1 MPRFFYA
8 LLLLSLLLP
17 GAIQATADPL
27 DVDRQLNYCI
37 TQASKTVAEVTPDG
51 TMPRAV
57 AGGASQWTRIP
68 IEDWT
73 SGFWP
78 GILWNCYEYT
88 RAPQWRTA
96 AREFTRT
103 LDPITRRKA
112 NNHDLGFMIYCSYGA
127 GYRLTRIPEYR
138 DAVLRSADALS
149 GLFNPKVGTILSW
162 PWAQQRFGW
171 LHNTIID
178 NMMNLE
184 LLFWASKNGGRK
196 ALGDIAIR
204 HADTTLQNHLRP
216 DYSSYHVIV
225 YDQETGQKIKGATH
239 QGFADGSMWARGQA
253 WGIYGFTMSY
263 REARKPEYLAT
274 AQKMADIFIK
284 RLPADMIPYWDFD
297 APGIPNEPRDS
308 SAAAIAASALLELSV
323 LASDQAAGAR
333 YREAAE
339 KILMELS
346 SERYLAGS
354 KSGAFLLH
362 ATGNKPAKSEI
373 DVSLIYG
380 DYYYL
385 EALLRLKKLRSGQSI
400 YETLKKQKPTTN

>member
-1 MPRFFYA
+1 MPRFLFA
-8 LLLLSLLLP
+8 ILLPSLL
-17 GAIQATADPL
+17 AATVQAASDPL
-27 DVDRQLNYCI
+27 DVDRQLNYCV
-37 TQASKTVAEVTPDG
+37 TQASKTAAEAPPDG

-57 AGGASQWTRIP
+57 ASGAGQWTRVP
-68 IEDWT
+68 VEDWT

-88 RAPQWRTA
+88 GTVQWRTA
-96 AREFTRT
+96 ARKSTRT

-112 NNHDLGFMIYCSYGA
+112 DDHDLGFMVFSSYGA
-127 GYRLTRIPEYR
+127 GYRLTRNPEYR

-162 PWAQQRFGW
+162 PWAQERFKW
-171 LHNTIID
+171 PHNTIID

-196 ALGDIAIR
+196 ALCDTAIR
-204 HADTTLQNHLRP
+204 HADTTMQNHLRP

-225 YDQETGQKIKGATH
+225 YDKETGQKIKGVTH

-263 REARKPEYLAT
+263 REARKREYLGT

-323 LASDQAAGAR
+323 LASDSAAGAR
-333 YREAAE
+333 YRETAE
-339 KILMELS
+339 KILAELS
-346 SERYLAGS
+346 SERYLAGQ

-362 ATGNKPAKSEI
+362 ATGNKPADSEI

-385 EALLRLKKLRSGQSI
+385 EALLRLKKLRAGQSI
-400 YETLKKQKPTTN
+400 YENLKKQKPTTD